1 VERFSVLKA
10 IIMEEEVAMLDMAA
24 VEVGMEDMAVEVD
37 MEFMEVVMV
46 MAIVS
51 GGFDRELQYVGA

>member
-1 VERFSVLKA
+1 
-10 IIMEEEVAMLDMAA
+10 MEDEVAMLDMAA
-24 VEVGMEDMAVEVD
+24 VEVDMEDMAVEVD